1 MEQIQPIFI
10 ESIDSTNRALK
21 QLARE
26 GAPEGTLLIADRQEG
41 GYGRL
46 SRPFFSPERT
56 GLYMSLLLR
65 PRLSA
70 EDASLITHIAAL
82 AVAEAVR
89 ETAGRDARIKW
100 VNDIYIDGKKAS
112 GILVESAFG
121 ADGALDSV
129 VLGIGVNLLPP
140 EGGFPAHIKDTATA
154 VFENSPDADFFSL
167 RKALYESILA
177 RLSPLYDA
185 LPDKAFLADYRRL
198 SLLSGKEVLVF
209 DALTDR
215 EKSGKGTP
223 ARALDIVPDGGLL
236 VEYETGEREVLKGG
250 EVSLRVLG
258 AK

>member
-1 MEQIQPIFI
+1 MKQIQPIFL

-65 PRLSA
+65 PTVSPQS
-70 EDASLITHIAAL
+70 ASLITHLAAL
-82 AVAEAVR
+82 AVARAVR
-89 ETAGRDARIKW
+89 TLTGKDARIKW
-100 VNDIYIDGKKAS
+100 VNDIYIDGKKVA
-112 GILVESAFG
+112 GILTESAFR
-121 ADGALDSV
+121 ADGTLDFV

-140 EGGFPAHIKDTATA
+140 DGGFPAYIQSTAGA
-154 VFENSPDADFFSL
+154 VFDGEGEDFFSL
-167 RKALYESILA
+167 RERLYRAIVQALA
-177 RLSPLYDA
+177 PLYDA
-185 LPDKAFLADYRRL
+185 LPDTAFLSAYRAL
-198 SLLSGKEVLVF
+198 SLLSGKDVLVF

-223 ARALDIVPDGGLL
+223 ARALDIAEGGGLL
-236 VEYETGEREVLKGG
+236 VEYENGEREVLTGG
-250 EVSLRVLG
+250 EVSLRIL
-258 AK
+258 